1 MLHLPIAEFFSLV
14 VAASVTAGFLGAL
27 VGLGGG
33 TFLVPIYTL
42 FLGIPIAYATGASLI
57 STIATSSGSAS
68 AYIRDRITNVRIGMG
83 LEIGTT
89 AGSIL
94 GSLTAAWV
102 YAHRLEYIIYIVFGL
117 VLLSQVYI
125 QLERSKSELPKPMKP
140 DWTTRV
146 FQLHGEYYD
155 EALGQVVRYYGVRWW
170 LGESIMFSAGFIS
183 GLLGI
188 GSGALKVLG
197 MDWAMNL
204 PMKVS
209 TTTSN
214 FMIGVTA
221 ATGSAIYWS
230 FGLIQPVLAGFT
242 ALGVLAG
249 SMTASKILPRITNRS
264 IRYIF
269 TAILAFLGIEMVL
282 RGLGVIH

>member
-1 MLHLPIAEFFSLV
+1 MYELIYFALLAL
-14 VAASVTAGFLGAL
+14 ASIISGFLGSL

-42 FLGIPIAYATGASLI
+42 YLGVPIIYATGASLI
-57 STIATSSGSAS
+57 STIATSSGAAS
-68 AYIRDRITNVRIGMG
+68 AYVKDRITNVKLGMG
-83 LEIGTT
+83 LEVATSGGAIV
-89 AGSIL
+89 
-94 GSLTAAWV
+94 GSLIAAWV
-102 YAHRLEYIIYIVFGL
+102 YAHHLASIIYIVFGI
-117 VLLSQVYI
+117 VLLIQIYF
-125 QLERSKSELPKPMKP
+125 QLERSKFEIPKPAKP
-140 DWTTRV
+140 DRTTK
-146 FQLHGEYYD
+146 FFKLYGEYYD
-155 EALGQVVRYYGVRWW
+155 QALKQDVKYYGVRWW
-170 LGESIMFSAGFIS
+170 LGEIIMFFAGLIS

-221 ATGSAIYWS
+221 ATGSSIYWMY
-230 FGLIQPVLAGFT
+230 GYIQPVLAGVT
-242 ALGVLAG
+242 ALGVLLG
-249 SMTASKILPRITNRS
+249 SFIGTKVLPGMKNKT

-269 TAILAFLGIEMVL
+269 TAILLFLGVEMIL
-282 RGLGVIH
+282 RGLGIMR